1 MPERVSSLARALAPR
16 TIGPVGE
23 HGPGV
28 RLSERGIASLWQ
40 VAAWPDRLDA
50 AGLAAAAAAGAGI
63 APGPGRSVT
72 GTAATLM
79 RVEPL
84 KWWLLAGHDLPRPA
98 LDAGVGTVLD
108 LSHAR
113 TAIRIEGARA
123 VDLMARLLP
132 VDLRPAAFPD
142 GAVASSGL
150 HHVGVTV
157 LARAGG
163 FDLFVPQSFACSLFE
178 HITAIAAQFG
188 VEIA

>member
-16 TIGPVGE
+16 IIGPVGE
-23 HGPGV
+23 GGPAI

-40 VAAWPDRLDA
+40 VSAWPDRLEQAGRAVARA
-50 AGLAAAAAAGAGI
+50 AGTAA
-63 APGPGRSVT
+63 APGPGTAAFGS
-72 GTAATLM
+72 AATLL

-84 KWWLLAGHDLPRPA
+84 KWWLVAGTEIARPA
-98 LDAGVGTVLD
+98 LDAADGTLLD

-123 VDLMARLLP
+123 VDVMARLLP
-132 VDLRPAAFPD
+132 IDLRPEAFPE

-157 LARAGG
+157 LARGGG
-163 FDLFVPQSFACSLFE
+163 FDMFVPQTFALSLFE
-178 HITAIAAQFG
+178 HVTHIAAQFG

>member
-16 TIGPVGE
+16 IIGPVGE
-23 HGPGV
+23 HGPGI
-28 RLSERGIASLWQ
+28 RLSERPVAGLLQ
-40 VAAWPDRLDA
+40 VAAWPDRLA
-50 AGLAAAAAAGAGI
+50 EAGRAAAAAAGAAD
-63 APGPGRSVT
+63 APGPGAAVF

-84 KWWLLAGHDLPRPA
+84 KWWLVAAADLPRPA
-98 LDAGVGTVLD
+98 LDRADGTLLE

-113 TAIRIEGARA
+113 TAIRIDGARA
-123 VDLMARLLP
+123 VELMARLLP

-157 LARAGG
+157 LARGGG
-163 FDLFVPQSFACSLFE
+163 FDLFVPQTFALSLFE
-178 HITAIAAQFG
+178 HVTDIAAQFG